1 MDLRGHQNVVI
12 FDRDYQKEKQA
23 EGIAVS
29 HAVVYGHCEKCGFL
43 KICATND
50 KFQPPV
56 FAWCQQEKK
65 RILDGWNHNEEHGH
79 GK

>member
-1 MDLRGHQNVVI
+1 MDLKGYQNIVI
-12 FDRDYQKEKQA
+12 FDMDYPKEEQA

-29 HAVVYGHCEKCGFL
+29 RAVVYGHCEKCGFL
-43 KICATND
+43 KNCATNNNF
-50 KFQPPV
+50 KPPV

>member
-12 FDRDYQKEKQA
+12 FDRDYPKEKQV

-29 HAVVYGHCEKCGFL
+29 HAVVYGRCEKCGFL

-50 KFQPPV
+50 KFQTACVCVVP
-56 FAWCQQEKK
+56 AGKEA
-65 RILDGWNHNEEHGH
+65 DSGWVESQ
-79 GK
+79 